1 MGSNYLK
8 KYFNRVLALL
18 IVSVIALQ
26 IYIPAEAKVASP
38 SIASSYVISR
48 NDSYSLNAE
57 VSGSNLLI
65 YLNDER
71 VSDNENVHLSLYK
84 INDNAKTEVK
94 NEREEFFDGQS
105 VFDIDFSDFD
115 DGNYEISYFYYPFGY
130 TVNEEIDE
138 NGEVQYVS
146 HDMYVIDQFD
156 LVVKNGIPEFYSVNG
171 QGEIDFLAYVNNSFS
186 PSDFAESPYIVSDES
201 IYNEIVS
208 TAGSV
213 TEGCI
218 SEEEKVRA
226 IHDWIC
232 TNIAYDYQS
241 YYKGDI
247 HDAATPEWVFRNKRA
262 VCSGYSRLAN
272 IMLTKVGVPTLNVS
286 GFASRIREGTDYSTN
301 HEWNLVYYNGEWHIN
316 DFTWDS
322 SNKYYGEGESGN
334 VLGQDPKYEYYDV
347 FPFVF
352 GQDHMSIDVDLY
364 YYQRL
369 SVTIYARYTDKT
381 GQEKSTAYSTNF
393 NELNKTLEEVVNEQ
407 FADKKEGLSW
417 KIDSTIG
424 YDYNAICNY
433 TIRQIYSQ
441 GYTAIPIV
449 AIEEKENENENESVN
464 IRARYTDTFGTECY
478 NEYNT
483 NDNDLDKTLETVVNE
498 RFYDKKVGVPWK
510 IDSTIGYDYNAI
522 CNYTIRQIYSQGYTA
537 IPIVAIEEIK
547 DEVTKGNVITTNENS
562 GTAVVNNAYTGG
574 QDTVDLSIIEQSD
587 IYRMYNPMTA
597 EHLYTKDVG
606 EVEWLTGLGWNHEAE
621 SDYVVVDARDEDAIP
636 VYRLFNP
643 YTDTHHYTESVD
655 EVKYDVSIGWIYE
668 RISHYVYDKNS
679 TKGTPQWRLYEASG
693 AHNWTS
699 DQGEISWLESMG
711 WINEGIRWRVL

>member
-449 AIEEKENENENESVN
+449 AIEE
-464 IRARYTDTFGTECY
+464 
-478 NEYNT
+478 
-483 NDNDLDKTLETVVNE
+483 
-498 RFYDKKVGVPWK
+498 
-510 IDSTIGYDYNAI
+510 
-522 CNYTIRQIYSQGYTA
+522 
-537 IPIVAIEEIK
+537 IK